1 MSGTPHISVVVPVYR
16 CRDCLWELHRRL
28 VDAVAELP
36 GDAEFVLVEDRGP
49 DGAWEEIEALAASD
63 PRVRGFR
70 LSRNFGQQAAISAGL
85 AQARGDWVV
94 VMDCD
99 LQDPPEEIV
108 RLYAKAIEGF
118 DVVLA
123 RRTRRSDRFARRVL
137 SRLYFRILGIFTGT
151 RIDGEFGSF
160 SIISRKVVE
169 AFLRLQERDRHYLFV
184 LSWLGFDRS
193 SIDYEQDARFAGSS
207 SYGFAR
213 LLRHAIQG
221 MFFQT
226 TVLLRWIIYFGFA
239 VALSGVGATIYLVI
253 KRVSGSA
260 YPGWTSLFVLILLMG
275 GFIIISTGITGL
287 YIGRIFEEARSRP
300 LYVIDRATDAEPARS
315 EAVESSATHE
325 RVG

>member
-1 MSGTPHISVVVPVYR
+1 MSGPPHISVVVPVYR

-28 VDAVAELP
+28 SDAVAQLP
-36 GDAEFVLVEDRGP
+36 GEAEFVLVEDRGS
-49 DGAWEEIEALAASD
+49 DGAWGEIESLAGSD
-63 PRVRGFR
+63 RRVRGFQ

-85 AQARGDWVV
+85 AQARGDWIV

-123 RRTRRSDRFARRVL
+123 RRARRSDRPARRL
-137 SRLYFRILGIFTGT
+137 FSRLYFRVLGTFTGT
-151 RIDGEFGSF
+151 RIDGSFGSF
-160 SIISRKVVE
+160 SIISRKVAE
-169 AFLRLQERDRHYLFV
+169 AFLELRERDRHYLFV

-193 SIDYEQDARFAGSS
+193 SIDYEQDERFAGRS
-207 SYGFAR
+207 SYGLGR
-213 LLRHAIQG
+213 LVRHAIQG

-226 TVLLRWIIYFGFA
+226 TVLLRWIIYLGFF

-253 KRVSGSA
+253 KRLSGSV
-260 YPGWTSLFVLILLMG
+260 YPGWTSLFVLILLLG

-287 YIGRIFEEARSRP
+287 YIGRIFEEVRSRP
-300 LYVIDRATDAEPARS
+300 LWVVDRVTDSETAAS
-315 EAVESSATHE
+315 EAVESPAAHE
-325 RVG
+325 HIV